1 MRLPSETPTGRAPAA
16 RLGVVTG
23 LAILAMVV
31 PFGGEARAE
40 GDPSSSEL
48 LKDVQTLKSQV
59 HVLQQKQQTLEL
71 QSAEKDSQI
80 KSLKDQ
86 VQKNEEDLTGM
97 ASYDFIKDIEMSG
110 YVSASFTDTLT
121 NPADQENL
129 GRVFDINSHT
139 FTNEA
144 FKLVL
149 EKPTSEESRAGFRVD
164 IFSGR
169 TGRLLGAATTDTP
182 PGTGG
187 LDDFELEQ
195 AYITY
200 KADIGKGLDLYAG
213 KFVTLL
219 GAEVLES
226 IDNYNIS
233 RSILFGF
240 AIPFTHTGVRA
251 TYPLTNTISI
261 TGGVN
266 NGWDNNDDTN
276 HGFSYEGQ
284 IAWEP
289 NDDFFLAVNG
299 IWGPEQVARERH
311 KRGVIDVVATW
322 KPTDKLTLIGNWDWG
337 HETGIDTE
345 FTSAVYTDVDPDGLI
360 GPGPSGPIPG
370 EILLLT
376 DMRTA
381 RRTAEWW
388 GAALVANYQFTD
400 RFGIAGRG
408 EFFYDDDGFRTGL
421 SQHLWEFT
429 VTPHFW
435 LTPKLLTRVEFR
447 SDHSSKK
454 FFTQRSGYANHQ
466 SSILGEVAF
475 LFP

>member
-1 MRLPSETPTGRAPAA
+1 MRVPSKPRTGRAPAA

-23 LAILAMVV
+23 LAVLVLVV
-31 PFGGEARAE
+31 FFGGEALAE
-40 GDPSSSEL
+40 GDSSSSAL

-59 HVLQQKQQTLEL
+59 EVLTKKQQALEL

-80 KSLKDQ
+80 KSLQDQ
-86 VQKNEEDLTGM
+86 VKKNEEDLTGM
-97 ASYDFIKDIEMSG
+97 ASYNFVKDIEMSG

-121 NPADQENL
+121 NPADQSNS
-129 GRVFDINSHT
+129 GRVFDTNSHT
-139 FTNEA
+139 FSNEA

-164 IFSGR
+164 IFGGR
-169 TGRLLGAATTDTP
+169 TARLLGAATTDTP
-182 PGTGG
+182 PGTTG

-195 AYITY
+195 AYVTY
-200 KADIGKGLDLYAG
+200 KADVGRGLDLYAG

-226 IDNYNIS
+226 VSNYNIS
-233 RSILFGF
+233 RSILFGY

-251 TYPLTNTISI
+251 TYPITDKISV

-284 IAWEP
+284 VAWKP
-289 NDDFFLAVNG
+289 NDDFFFAVNG
-299 IWGPEQVARERH
+299 IWGPEQVGRERH

-322 KPTDKLTLIGNWDWG
+322 NPTDKLTLIGNWDWG
-337 HETGIDTE
+337 HETGIDRVFE
-345 FTSAVYTDVDPDGLI
+345 NSVYTFVDPDGA
-360 GPGPSGPIPG
+360 GGMPGQIV
-370 EILLLT
+370 LLT

-381 RRTAEWW
+381 RTTAQWW
-388 GAALVANYQFTD
+388 GGALVANYEFTD

-408 EFFYDDDGFRTGL
+408 EFFYDSDGFRTGL
-421 SQHLWEFT
+421 PQHLWEFT

-435 LTPKLLTRVEFR
+435 VTPKLLTRVEFR

-454 FFTQRSGYANHQ
+454 YFTERSGNSNYQ
-466 SSILGEVAF
+466 TSILGEVAF

>member
-1 MRLPSETPTGRAPAA
+1 MARKAAIGRAPAA
-16 RLGVVTG
+16 TFGAVTG
-23 LAILAMVV
+23 LALLAMIL
-31 PFGGEARAE
+31 PFGGEAWAE
-40 GDPSSSEL
+40 GDSPSEAM
-48 LKDVQTLKSQV
+48 LKDMQTLKSQV
-59 HVLQQKQQTLEL
+59 QVLQQKQQTLEL
-71 QSAEKDSQI
+71 KNAEKDSQI
-80 KSLKDQ
+80 KSLEDQ
-86 VQKNEEDLTGM
+86 VQKTQEDLTGM

-121 NPADQENL
+121 NPGTQENS
-129 GRVFDINSHT
+129 GRVFDVNSHT

-169 TGRLLGAATTDTP
+169 TGRLLGGATTDTP
-182 PGTGG
+182 TGTTG

-200 KADIGKGLDLYAG
+200 KADIGRGLDLYAG

-226 IDNYNIS
+226 VDNYNIS

-251 TYPLTNTISI
+251 TYPLTDTLSL

-266 NGWDNNDDTN
+266 NGWDNNEDTN

-289 NDDFFLAVNG
+289 NDDFFFAVNG
-299 IWGPEQVARERH
+299 IWGPEVVGRERH
-311 KRGVIDVVATW
+311 KRGVIDVVAQW

-337 HETGIDTE
+337 HETGISTA
-345 FTSAVYTDVDPDGLI
+345 FTNAAFADVDPDGVI
-360 GPGPSGPIPG
+360 GPGPSGPMPG
-370 EILLLT
+370 MLT
-376 DMRTA
+376 LVSGMRTTN
-381 RRTAEWW
+381 RTAEWW
-388 GAALVANYQFTD
+388 GGALVANYQFTD

-421 SQHLWEFT
+421 PQRLWEFT

-447 SDHSSKK
+447 SDHSDKK
-454 FFTQRSGYANHQ
+454 FFTERSGHANHQ
-466 SSILGEVAF
+466 ESIMGEVAF